1 MPTIVLNHLDQVSVF
16 GRSSVALF
24 LILFIDWGFSAAH
37 TYEEWRGEA
46 VPLWR
51 VFGAVVGLWLPHW
64 VGFLLFT
71 LVLTLLLWL
80 VGLAGIAGWL
90 PFAGQLS
97 LPTTVGA
104 LGVLIG
110 ARTSDTLVSHW
121 GLYLAGYR
129 PNPGLKTTAL
139 YVIEVGFILLT
150 FWKGLLLAPHAAW
163 WGFVVGAGFFIL
175 VLPALKI
182 LRSIAP
188 LWQRVPWTRWQP
200 LPEWAKA

>member
-37 TYEEWRGEA
+37 NYEEWRGEA

-97 LPTTVGA
+97 ANNSWRVGSSHWSADFRHFGVA
-104 LGVLIG
+104 LGTI
-110 ARTSDTLVSHW
+110 SC
-121 GLYLAGYR
+121 GLPSKSR
-129 PNPGLKTTAL
+129 IEKDSAL
-139 YVIEVGFILLT
+139 CD
-150 FWKGLLLAPHAAW
+150 
-163 WGFVVGAGFFIL
+163 
-175 VLPALKI
+175 
-182 LRSIAP
+182 
-188 LWQRVPWTRWQP
+188 
-200 LPEWAKA
+200 